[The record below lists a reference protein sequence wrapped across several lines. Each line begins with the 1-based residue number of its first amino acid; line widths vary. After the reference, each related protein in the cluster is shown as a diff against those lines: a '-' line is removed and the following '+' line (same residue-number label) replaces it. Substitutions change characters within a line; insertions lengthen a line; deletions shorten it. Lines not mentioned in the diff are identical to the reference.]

1 MRIIAYTA
9 HAMPEEIA
17 HLEAVGFNKILL
29 KPIRS
34 HDLLKAFHI

>member
-1 MRIIAYTA
+1 MKIIAYTA

-17 HLEAVGFNKILL
+17 QLETAGFNKILL

-34 HDLLKAFHI
+34 KDLLKALRV